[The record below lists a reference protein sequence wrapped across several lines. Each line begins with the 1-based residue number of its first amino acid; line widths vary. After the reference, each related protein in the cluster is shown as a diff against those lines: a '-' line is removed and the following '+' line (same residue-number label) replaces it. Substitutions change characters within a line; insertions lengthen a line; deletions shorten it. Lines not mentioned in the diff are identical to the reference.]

1 MAGLSLAK
9 LLRESPDITVRKV
22 EILTHLGRAHEEGVH
37 VIPTLVSGEK
47 KLSGVYLTKKKIQKF
62 LESL

>member
-1 MAGLSLAK
+1 
-9 LLRESPDITVRKV
+9 V
-22 EILTHLGRAHEEGVH
+22 EILTNLARAHEEGVH
-37 VIPTLVSGEK
+37 FIPTLVSGEK